1 MIRHCHV
8 GSLPFTSL
16 EEAGEFNSKF
26 DLPALF
32 TLPMKNSN
40 EFMIAEF
47 LFLLGLGFVED
58 KKIKL
63 YSLSHLDGLDF
74 QKPFHLDYCLSKFE
88 GRSFKY
94 QLMGPFSFWMLI
106 KDQYNFS
113 LDDIFS
119 FLIEKFYEFLKP
131 LVELGL
137 ELFAIDE
144 PFIQGRNLGLLSK
157 LVWFVDELSNRLQ
170 IDVYIHCCSKI
181 STDIPIK
188 HQSSLHLDFSLYDI
202 DEIRRLEEIK
212 FIGYELLQSE
222 LPTNIIANQIKNI
235 EKLYVLPPCGLAMK
249 NAEELKLIFSNL
261 VSTKA
266 IILESL
272 S

>member
-74 QKPFHLDYCLSKFE
+74 QKPFHLDYCLSKFN
-88 GRSFKY
+88 GKSFKY

-131 LVELGL
+131 LVALGL

-144 PFIQGRNLGLLSK
+144 PFIQGRNLAIMNK
-157 LVWFVDELSNRLQ
+157 LFLFADELSNRLH
-170 IDVYIHCCSKI
+170 IDVYIHCCAKI
-181 STDIPIK
+181 TSDIPEK
-188 HQSSLHLDFSLYDI
+188 FQKSLHLDFSLYSK
-202 DEIRRLEEIK
+202 DEIRSLNEIK
-212 FIGYELLQSE
+212 FIGSELLSTK
-222 LPTNIIANQIKNI
+222 LPINIIVDQIKNI

-249 NAEELKLIFSNL
+249 KPEELELIFNNL

-272 S
+272 T